1 MGKKKIYYFI
11 SLDYETDFIT
21 SSLEELKEEIRVKHW
36 DDDALPFMVQIPED
50 KELRTRF
57 DGSLY
62 VSDEYSDKNFEPASE
77 VLSEDDYC
85 LLDKGYILK
94 NN

>member
-1 MGKKKIYYFI
+1 MGKNIYYFI
-11 SLDYETDFIT
+11 SLDYETDFVT

-36 DDDALPFMVQIPED
+36 DDEALPFMVQIPAW

-62 VSDEYSDKNFEPASE
+62 VSDGNSDKNFQPASE
-77 VLSEDDYC
+77 VLTEDDYC

-94 NN
+94 N

>member
-1 MGKKKIYYFI
+1 MDGKIYYFI
-11 SLDYETDFIT
+11 SLDYETVFIT
-21 SSLEELKEEIRVKHW
+21 RSFNELKEEIRVRHW
-36 DDDALPFMVQIPED
+36 DDEALPFMVLVPEW

-62 VSDEYSDKNFEPASE
+62 VSDEYSDENFKPVSE

-85 LLDKGYILK
+85 LLDKEYLLK
-94 NN
+94 K